1 MEQLPDFKHEAWAV
15 QQQPKKYWRRE
26 GDKGGG
32 GEKKKGEILT
42 LRKRGFHEL
51 TEVIPTWNSMHL
63 RRGMLVAKYPSPVP
77 SCFGT
82 LWLYLKL
89 CVWEQGALVS
99 SAAPLRATPAPR
111 RRWHCGV
118 RGSKPGQAGPGPGA
132 APRGRAA
139 GGAGLGAAR
148 DRERPGGSTRPSGL
162 SWTLCCVLLALL
174 RLSPRHGR
182 GATLIPGLP
191 GQLPRRLWLR
201 RRAARPTGARVPPA
215 PRYRGRGAAA
225 AWGGDRGGAGGL
237 KWEVFFFFF
246 LRANVSSDGKTVPS
260 HLGTVCSWRVSV
272 NDFCGLCI
280 SPLADTRVCMHLLL
294 QVRCNESAKIP
305 HVRKGVD
312 AQDLNI
318 SKNLRKKKKEG

>member
-1 MEQLPDFKHEAWAV
+1 M
-15 QQQPKKYWRRE
+15 
-26 GDKGGG
+26 
-32 GEKKKGEILT
+32 T

-63 RRGMLVAKYPSPVP
+63 RRGMLIAKYPSPVP

-82 LWLYLKL
+82 LWLYFKL
-89 CVWEQGALVS
+89 CVQEQGALVS

-174 RLSPRHGR
+174 RLRPRYGR
-182 GATLIPGLP
+182 GATLIQGLP

-246 LRANVSSDGKTVPS
+246 
-260 HLGTVCSWRVSV
+260 
-272 NDFCGLCI
+272 
-280 SPLADTRVCMHLLL
+280 
-294 QVRCNESAKIP
+294 
-305 HVRKGVD
+305 
-312 AQDLNI
+312 
-318 SKNLRKKKKEG
+318 